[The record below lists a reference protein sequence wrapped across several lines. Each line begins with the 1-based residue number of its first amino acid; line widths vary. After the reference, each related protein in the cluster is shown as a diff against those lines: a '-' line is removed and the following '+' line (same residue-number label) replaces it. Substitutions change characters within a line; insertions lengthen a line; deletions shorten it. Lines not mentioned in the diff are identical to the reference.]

1 MQGSRKGR
9 KERTGGMGWAPM
21 AGRGSSAP
29 HPGQPGRPGPGWP
42 PASPGGSADGGW
54 GAAAPGGTPPPALR
68 RRGHTLTAAA
78 VAAVAA
84 VAAATG
90 FGIGHEV
97 WPTRSPVM
105 TASQGGTA
113 LPNNTGSGNA
123 QNPGSSSSG
132 QSPFG
137 SGDGSGSP
145 FGQSPFGSGGS
156 SGSSSGQSPFGSGD
170 GSGSPFGQSPF
181 GSGGTSGDSP
191 GGSGTEGSGTEGSG
205 GPSDVGSIAAKVAP
219 ALVDV
224 NSTFGYQ
231 GAQGAGTGVVLS
243 STGEIL
249 TNNHV
254 IDGATK
260 ISVTDVGNGKTY
272 DATVVGY
279 DASHDVAVL
288 QLHGASGLQT
298 AKLGDSAAAAV
309 GDPVVAIGNAGGTG
323 GTPTSAGGS
332 ITALGQSITASDE
345 LGGTSEQLSG
355 LIQVNANVQA
365 GDSGGSLVNSAGQVI
380 GIDTSR
386 FRGAVLAIIG
396 EPGLRHPD
404 QPGAHHRTADR
415 VGPWLCH
422 GPRRLR
428 RLPRCADLALGWP
441 NRFRQL
447 LRRRFGDRRW
457 TGYLG
462 RGRQRCHQR
471 WRCPAGRCR
480 RRGCDHL
487 PQRPDRRLHRG
498 PEHAHGRRTPR
509 RPGHAWLDR
518 HLRAVPHR
526 HHRPRRGPTRL
537 TAGRTCTCLVLAVKS
552 PGRGTT
558 MALSHQESARCGGTV
573 IAVGS
578 VRVGSSAGSA
588 TIPSC
593 GLGVGARRSRKEG
606 RPRPAV
612 RLRYGPRSW
621 Q

>member
-9 KERTGGMGWAPM
+9 KERTGGMGWAPI
-21 AGRGSSAP
+21 AGSASSAP

-54 GAAAPGGTPPPALR
+54 GAQRRRVACR
-68 RRGHTLTAAA
+68 HRRSRRGHTLTAAA

-380 GIDTSR
+380 GIDT
-386 FRGAVLAIIG
+386 
-396 EPGLRHPD
+396 
-404 QPGAHHRTADR
+404 
-415 VGPWLCH
+415 
-422 GPRRLR
+422 
-428 RLPRCADLALGWP
+428 
-441 NRFRQL
+441 
-447 LRRRFGDRRW
+447 
-457 TGYLG
+457 
-462 RGRQRCHQR
+462 
-471 WRCPAGRCR
+471 
-480 RRGCDHL
+480 
-487 PQRPDRRLHRG
+487 
-498 PEHAHGRRTPR
+498 
-509 RPGHAWLDR
+509 
-518 HLRAVPHR
+518 
-526 HHRPRRGPTRL
+526 
-537 TAGRTCTCLVLAVKS
+537 
-552 PGRGTT
+552 
-558 MALSHQESARCGGTV
+558 
-573 IAVGS
+573 
-578 VRVGSSAGSA
+578 AGSA
-588 TIPSC
+588 GPSSQSSENQGFAIPINQALTIAQQIES
-593 GLGVGARRSRKEG
+593 GHGSATAHVGSAAFLGVQISPSGGQTGSGSYYGGGSATAGGPGTSGAAVSGVINGGAAQRAGVAAGDVITSLNGQTVGSTADLSTLMVGEHPG
-606 RPRPAV
+606 DQVTLGWTDTSGQSHTATIDLGAGPPA
-612 RLRYGPRSW
+612 
-621 Q
+621 